1 MKLEDFKLQKGDR
14 LDTLSKKYISVTKGG
29 NRRELYSI
37 ISGSYICTEY
47 FKLENDKNGESNSR
61 ECG

>member
-29 NRRELYSI
+29 NRRELYNQW
-37 ISGSYICTEY
+37 
-47 FKLENDKNGESNSR
+47 KLYLYRIFQTKK
-61 ECG
+61 